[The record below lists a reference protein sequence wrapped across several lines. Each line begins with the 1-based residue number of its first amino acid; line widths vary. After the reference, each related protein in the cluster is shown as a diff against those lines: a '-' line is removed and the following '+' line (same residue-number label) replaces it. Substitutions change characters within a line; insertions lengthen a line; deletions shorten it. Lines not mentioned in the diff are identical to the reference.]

1 MGACPS
7 GDRARYF
14 PCAASGR
21 WDWFAKWTSFRAATR
36 AAEWNPFRAAA
47 WAGEWTFIRSYV
59 PLADAFTDVL
69 FILDDD
75 GEGNAVSPI
84 VSKVYLIT
92 VEGVKAKY
100 EVPDEEAPG
109 VVQEDVPP

>member
-1 MGACPS
+1 MDFVPS
-7 GDRARYF
+7 KLNSLPDTEAR
-14 PCAASGR
+14 
-21 WDWFAKWTSFRAATR
+21 
-36 AAEWNPFRAAA
+36 
-47 WAGEWTFIRSYV
+47 RSYV

-100 EVPDEEAPG
+100 EVPDEEGPG